1 MTQMHDVDLT
11 AWLEDLRVLT
21 GRDCGTHNKRGVDEM
36 GSFVAQRCRAWG
48 WEVQRHAQSE
58 YGDCYVAVARG
69 SGQGNI
75 LLMGHLDTVYPN
87 GTAEARP
94 WRELDGKLFAPG
106 ACDMKG
112 GLLVGMHAM
121 RALQLAAPDR
131 FGALTFFFNSEEEY
145 GSPVSRGIAADL
157 ARQADAALVY
167 EPARMSG
174 DIVSARKASA
184 DFTLTVRGLAAH
196 AGVAPEK
203 GINATVELAH
213 RIIDLQALSGLAPGV
228 TVTPSFVQGGT
239 ATNVV
244 PDQALVRID
253 VRAADAGGMRAVE
266 AALRAVAA
274 KTTVA
279 GSKCELTGGFSF
291 PPMEKGPGVALMA
304 DLARQAAHDLGFT
317 INDVATGG
325 ASDASL
331 LSQFTPTIDGMGPVG
346 GNAHNAET
354 EYIVIASIAQRIQ
367 LSIKLIGALLEPAT
381 LGRLRALKPV

>member
-1 MTQMHDVDLT
+1 MHDFDMA
-11 AWLEDLRVLT
+11 AWLADLRALT

-36 GSFVAQRCRAWG
+36 GTFVQQRCREWG
-48 WEVQRHAQSE
+48 WEVERHAQSE
-58 YGDCYVAVARG
+58 YGDCHVAVARG
-69 SGQGNI
+69 RGQGNI

-87 GTAEARP
+87 GTVEAHP
-94 WRELDGKLFAPG
+94 WREVDGKIFAPG

-112 GLLVGMHAM
+112 GLLVAMYAM

-131 FGALTFFFNSEEEY
+131 FSGLTFYFNSEEEF
-145 GSPVSRGIAADL
+145 GSPVSRGIAAGL

-167 EPARMSG
+167 EPARTSG

-228 TVTPSFVQGGT
+228 TVTPSVIQGGT

-244 PDQALVRID
+244 PDLAQVRID
-253 VRAADAGGMRAVE
+253 VRAADVSGMRAIE
-266 AALRAVAA
+266 AALREVAA

-279 GSKCELTGGFSF
+279 GAKCELTGGFSF

-304 DLARQAAHDLGFT
+304 ELARKAASDLGFA

-331 LSQFTPTIDGMGPVG
+331 LSQFAPTIDGMGPVG

-354 EYIVIASIAQRIQ
+354 EYIVIASIAQRVS
-367 LSIKLIGALLEPAT
+367 LSIALIRSLLEPAT
-381 LGRLRALKPV
+381 LDRLRALKPA